1 MKKKFIALI
10 LAVIMTATCVGA
22 GVLNSPDIQLVDVES
37 GESVSTVEIPRSE
50 RSEIAVDYDGSD
62 LAYQWQLSSDG
73 KTWINVYGQTEE
85 SIKLSYAMVCNM
97 LSDDGTA
104 QVRCIVTDADN
115 KYESNTAEVSFVED
129 KAVSAVDNSAAA
141 KPAAPAKAALQRNK
155 VAPTASE
162 DEVKETIVVKI
173 NYLFED
179 GTPAANPWTATV
191 VKGDSFAQDVKSPN
205 VVGYKPDQETVHVD
219 TSEGVYNYTVYYYP
233 AEVNFTVKHYQ
244 QNVDNDNYTLVD
256 TETKTGYT
264 ESPVGE
270 NLGNDYTG
278 FYALLYDTT
287 TKIAADGSTVVEI
300 YYDREYYLLSLDLAG
315 GYGSEPM
322 YAKYG
327 TPVSVAEPKRKG
339 YDFTG
344 WDPALPATIATNTK
358 HTAQWKAPGTAKV
371 TVVVWGE
378 NPDDEKYSYIKTATD
393 YATPE
398 QEFSY
403 KTCTKEA
410 HEHTAECGC
419 IHYGTH
425 SLIPSC
431 YNVYG
436 DAVDPDTFGDHD
448 ATAHFLHKCTETKA
462 CKRTDLSQYLVN
474 GSVCHYRNGNG
485 STSEAR
491 SEHAY
496 WLYLNGRYYSITKDQ
511 FNSFKTNTGDSID
524 HGNDTYEV
532 YKGKTSCQH
541 KHTDNCCT
549 CGKSEHTHDSNCF
562 NSVSFGMDS
571 KLWKLADCDT
581 VTVAADGSSVINVYY
596 DRTEFTLHFRN
607 KNSNSDDYGTIKAKW
622 GANIRDEFNQKSTN
636 AGTSN
641 WSEKPGAGDPW
652 TSYLDI
658 MPKVNRVYY
667 AYKDGYGTS
676 TAYYYV
682 EGLDGKDEL
691 FYKNVSTGTGY
702 TVTKEEFI
710 DITGFT
716 FNASRSAKVDDD
728 FDGAKFY
735 YDRNSYKLKFFNKVD
750 IIDGRTQTVKFEA
763 PLSSYYFVPDYPSNL
778 EPNAYKFAG
787 WYTTDGC
794 YAGSEADLSTMTMP
808 ASDVILYAKWVP
820 KTHTVKTYLTKDAMD
835 NGSDE
840 LQNWTVTH
848 GSTVT
853 DPPADPERKPYK
865 FVGWFYDENGT
876 EKAFDFS
883 MPVNRD
889 LNLYAKWSSNNLV
902 EYKIHYQLKDGT
914 EIAPDTTGSGL
925 AGTTKTFDAKT
936 GTQLKDSY
944 QTGYFPQ
951 TGSHSLTFDI
961 EGKNEFTFVYV
972 PKEKVKYTVRY
983 LDKATGE
990 PVVVDGVPKADK
1002 VGETRDAVIT
1012 EKFEYIKGYAPDA
1025 YQKKLVLSEDENKNV
1040 LIFWYTKDETHAP
1053 VQTIHWIQNIAGDG
1067 YTEYQSS
1074 TNLNG
1079 VIGEK
1084 YTATPISITGFK
1096 FNSIKS
1102 NTEGKLPE
1110 TGLVLNLYYDRKECD
1125 YTFRFMEKGTNTQ
1138 LAAPVTGT
1146 ARYQAQVTESAKT
1159 IDGYTL
1165 VSNENQ
1171 SITIGTDAEKN
1182 VKTFWYEEKT
1192 AVINYEVVGPEGC
1205 GSVSRTSETV
1215 NMVTGTANGSTATAS
1230 NNAYKFVGW
1239 YSDEDCNNRVS
1250 SDAEYVPTKSGTL
1263 WPASTTYY
1271 AKFDWNVAD
1280 LTITKTGAEAIDK
1293 NQSFIFHVTGEGKD
1307 MYVTVQ
1313 GNGSV
1318 TIKGLTVGTYKVE
1331 EVTSWSWR
1339 YKPDQGS
1346 KNVEVK
1352 GGQKN
1357 EVTFNNSR
1365 TNGSWLSGDSCAIN
1379 SVRGR
1384 H

>member
-37 GESVSTVEIPRSE
+37 GESVSTVEIPKSE

-141 KPAAPAKAALQRNK
+141 KPAAPAKVAPQRSK
-155 VAPTASE
+155 VAPTVSE
-162 DEVKETIVVKI
+162 GEVKETIVVTI
-173 NYLFED
+173 NYVFED
-179 GTPAANPWTATV
+179 GTQAANPWTATV
-191 VKGDSFAQDVKSPN
+191 PKDETYAVDVKSPE
-205 VVGYKPDQETVHVD
+205 VVGYKPAEGQETVHVD
-219 TSEGVYNYTVYYYP
+219 TSKGGYNYTVTYQP
-233 AEVNFTVKHYQ
+233 AEVNFTVRHYQ
-244 QNVDNDNYTLVD
+244 QNVYNDNYTLVD
-256 TETKTGYT
+256 TETKTGT
-264 ESPVGE
+264 TKSPVGE
-270 NLGNDYTG
+270 NLKKTYTG

-287 TKIAADGSTVVEI
+287 TPIAADGSTVVEI

-327 TPVSVAEPKRKG
+327 TPVSVADPKRTG

-344 WDPALPATIATNTK
+344 WSPALPATIATNTK

-403 KTCTKEA
+403 KTCQQEA

-448 ATAHFLHKCTETKA
+448 ATKHFLHKCEATWE
-462 CKRTDLSQYLVN
+462 CKYTDLSKYLVN
-474 GSVCHYRNGNG
+474 GSVCHYRNGNHG
-485 STSEAR
+485 TSESK

-496 WLYLNGRYYSITKDQ
+496 WLYLNDKYYSITKDQ

-549 CGKSEHTHDSNCF
+549 CGKSEHTHDSGCF

-571 KLWKLADCDT
+571 ELWKLADCDT

-622 GANIRDEFNQKSTN
+622 GANIRNEFNQKSTN

-641 WSEKPGAGDPW
+641 WSEQPGAGDPW

-763 PLSSYYFVPDYPSNL
+763 PLSSYDFVPDYPSNL

-794 YAGSEADLSTMTMP
+794 YAGSEADLNTMTMP

-835 NGSDE
+835 NGSAE
-840 LQNWTVTH
+840 LQKWTVTH
-848 GSTVT
+848 GSTV
-853 DPPADPERKPYK
+853 PNAPEDPENGNYT

-889 LNLYAKWSSNNLV
+889 LNLYAKWSSNTLV
-902 EYKIHYQLKDGT
+902 EYKIHYRLEDGT

-936 GTQLKDSY
+936 GTQLKDGY

-961 EGKNEFTFVYV
+961 NGGNEFTFVYV
-972 PKEKVKYTVRY
+972 PKEKVKYTVKY
-983 LDKATGE
+983 LEKDTEAVLHE
-990 PVVVDGVPKADK
+990 
-1002 VGETRDAVIT
+1002 ETSEETPSAVIT
-1012 EKFEYIKGYAPDA
+1012 ETFVPVKGYAPDA
-1025 YQKKLVLSEDENKNV
+1025 YQKKLVLSADGNKNV

-1074 TNLNG
+1074 TNPNG

-1084 YTATPISITGFK
+1084 CTAKPISITGFK

-1102 NTEGKLPE
+1102 NTEGTLTAE
-1110 TGLVLNLYYDRKECD
+1110 GLVLNLYYDREEYG
-1125 YTFRFMEKGTNTQ
+1125 YTFRFMEKGTNIQ
-1138 LAAPVTGT
+1138 LADPVTGT

-1165 VSNENQ
+1165 VSDENQ
-1171 SITIGTDAEKN
+1171 LMTIGTDAEKN

-1192 AVINYEVVGPEGC
+1192 AVINYEVVGPDGC
-1205 GSVSRTSETV
+1205 GSVSPTSETV

-1230 NNAYKFVGW
+1230 NDTYKFVGW

-1250 SDAEYVPTKSGTL
+1250 SDAEFVPKKSGTL

-1271 AKFDWNVAD
+1271 AKFEWNVAD
-1280 LTITKTGAEAIDK
+1280 LTIKKTGADAIDK

-1318 TIKGLTVGTYKVE
+1318 TIKGLTVGTYTVK

-1339 YKPDQGS
+1339 YEPDKVS

-1352 GGQKN
+1352 GGQPN

-1365 TNGSWLSGDSCAIN
+1365 TNGSWLSGDSYAIN
-1379 SVRGR
+1379 SVLGR